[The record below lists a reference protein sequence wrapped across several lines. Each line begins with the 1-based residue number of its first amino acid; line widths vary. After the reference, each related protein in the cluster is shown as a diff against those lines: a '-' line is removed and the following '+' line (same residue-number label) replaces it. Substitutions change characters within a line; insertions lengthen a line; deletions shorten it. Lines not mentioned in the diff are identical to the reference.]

1 MIISLIAAMGR
12 NRVIGN
18 SGDIPWMGNV
28 PADLKYFRD
37 VTRGKPV
44 IMGRKTF
51 ISIGHA
57 LPDRIN
63 IVMTRDAALEAPG
76 CMIALSREEAMRMAG
91 DADEVMVIGG
101 EGVFKEFL
109 PVANRIYLTLIDV
122 ALQGDTF
129 FPELDPA
136 VWQEVSREEHQSDEK
151 NLYAYTFLTLEKK

>member
-18 SGDIPWMGNV
+18 AGEIPWMGKV

-51 ISIGHA
+51 TSIGHA
-57 LPDRIN
+57 LPDRLN
-63 IVMTRDAALEAPG
+63 IVMTRDASFKASG
-76 CMIALSREEAMRMAG
+76 CMVATSREEAIRMAG

-101 EGVFKEFL
+101 EGIYREFL
-109 PVANRIYLTLIDV
+109 PVTNRIYLTLINADPP
-122 ALQGDTF
+122 GDAF
-129 FPELDPA
+129 FPEIDFA
-136 VWQEVSREEHQSDEK
+136 WWQEINREEHQSDEK

>member
-18 SGDIPWMGNV
+18 AGDIPWMGKA

-51 ISIGHA
+51 TSIGHA
-57 LPDRIN
+57 LSGRLN
-63 IVMTRDAALEAPG
+63 IVMTRDALFEAPG
-76 CMIALSREEAMRMAG
+76 CVIAPSRGEALRLAG
-91 DADEVMVIGG
+91 NADEVMVIGG

-122 ALQGDTF
+122 EPQGDAF
-129 FPELDPA
+129 FPEIDSA
-136 VWQEVSREEHQSDEK
+136 EWQEVNREEHESDEK
-151 NLYAYTFLTLEKK
+151 NLYACTFLTLEKK

>member
-76 CMIALSREEAMRMAG
+76 CMIALSREEAIRMAD